1 MTVFPLIRL
10 VRLKAATAS
19 SRTATLPMFVRS
31 RPSRTRCTTSLNWAR
46 SASTTKRTASGVEMS
61 PGEMQIDR
69 RLLQVAM
76 PEQHLS
82 GAQVGTGFEQM
93 RGKAVAQRVGMN
105 VPVFKPSALCG
116 VPTGSPQDLGGDR
129 ITCGMPSVAGKQP
142 VRWLVPE
149 PAPIDTQ
156 RIEQLRAEH
165 DIAVLAT
172 FAAPDMDDHPLA
184 VDIADLQVC

>member
-76 PEQHLS
+76 PEQHLN

-93 RGKAVAQRVGMN
+93 RGKAVAQ
-105 VPVFKPSALCG
+105 
-116 VPTGSPQDLGGDR
+116 
-129 ITCGMPSVAGKQP
+129 PSVAGSLGP
-142 VRWLVPE
+142 PE
-149 PAPIDTQ
+149 GQSRAAGPAP
-156 RIEQLRAEH
+156 RPG
-165 DIAVLAT
+165 
-172 FAAPDMDDHPLA
+172 APLYIFPGSLSEGTLIQA
-184 VDIADLQVC
+184 CIL